1 MNLTPVKS
9 SLHFFLFLV
18 LLRFLQ
24 ILTSAKKITV
34 LKPEKSSRTFL
45 RLENMLIRQLCGRNP
60 IRLNEVYLTPWSPL
74 LSCYE
79 QLAWVSLS
87 VIGTYRTL
95 DNLERV
101 FKLKVFEC
109 FFCLLQPSN
118 DQSTLSL
125 FVFIYSLP
133 LGNLSKL

>member
-45 RLENMLIRQLCGRNP
+45 RLENMLIRQLYGRIP
-60 IRLNEVYLTPWSPL
+60 IRLNEVYLTSPL

-133 LGNLSKL
+133 LCNLSKL

>member
-24 ILTSAKKITV
+24 ILTSAKNITV

-45 RLENMLIRQLCGRNP
+45 RLENMLIRQLYGRIP
-60 IRLNEVYLTPWSPL
+60 IRLNEVYLTSPL
-74 LSCYE
+74 LSCYK
-79 QLAWVSLS
+79 QLASVSLS

-125 FVFIYSLP
+125 FVFIHSLP
-133 LGNLSKL
+133 LCNLSKL

>member
-1 MNLTPVKS
+1 MSLTPVKS
-9 SLHFFLFLV
+9 SLQFFLFLV

-45 RLENMLIRQLCGRNP
+45 RLENMLIRQLNGRIP
-60 IRLNEVYLTPWSPL
+60 IRLNEVYLTSPL
-74 LSCYE
+74 LSCYK
-79 QLAWVSLS
+79 QLASVSLS

-133 LGNLSKL
+133 LCNLSKL

>member
-45 RLENMLIRQLCGRNP
+45 RLENMLIRQLYGRIP
-60 IRLNEVYLTPWSPL
+60 IRLNEVYLTSPL
-74 LSCYE
+74 LSCYK

-133 LGNLSKL
+133 LCNLSKL